1 MLEAIDDSFF
11 FFFLFVSEKFRKT
24 VILLYIK
31 RYEIAASLFA
41 KTKEGEVK
49 GGGGVVKIKK
59 RKKIKLNCLPEVQRG
74 RTLTFVQKSRQVSS
88 KERAKGDRNLIFH
101 L

>member
-1 MLEAIDDSFF
+1 MLYSPRCSKLLTILFF

-49 GGGGVVKIKK
+49 GGVCGKDKK
-59 RKKIKLNCLPEVQRG
+59 KKKNQ
-74 RTLTFVQKSRQVSS
+74 
-88 KERAKGDRNLIFH
+88 A
-101 L
+101 